1 MCELLLDVAKCV
13 CTMGYV
19 NKKVRKTFYIPQWV
33 CDQLEGEG
41 EQYGGP
47 GVVVA
52 AAIAM
57 FCCRSKEEKAGVL
70 KAYREQEIDRSY
82 EDENEDDPQKKWI
95 RDFIQDR
102 IAANPSKN
110 ERQLYEDLLRMLAES

>member
-1 MCELLLDVAKCV
+1 MNEKV
-13 CTMGYV
+13 
-19 NKKVRKTFYIPQWV
+19 KKSFYIPQWV
-33 CDQLEGEG
+33 CDQLESEG

-57 FCCRSKEEKAGVL
+57 FCSRSKEEKAGVL
-70 KAYREQEIDRSY
+70 KAYREEEIDRSY
-82 EDENEDDPQKKWI
+82 EDADEDDPQKKWI
-95 RDFIQDR
+95 REFIQDR
-102 IAANPSKN
+102 IAAKPSKK